1 MTEQEIEELMVAC
14 RGHPAPTQ
22 LYFKIPKGVSLMT
35 ISRANIPAQVSRP
48 PMKKKMAQGK
58 PKNVGKMA
66 EFRKMVEE
74 GKVEGMVIVATS
86 KDGETLATVAGL
98 ISPTQMTGLLETVK
112 LQLLL
117 G

>member
-1 MTEQEIEELMVAC
+1 MADIMDF
-14 RGHPAPTQ
+14 RGK
-22 LYFKIPKGVSLMT
+22 KIPEGM
-35 ISRANIPAQVSRP
+35 RPASEGDTGNPEILQAFV
-48 PMKKKMAQGK
+48 
-58 PKNVGKMA
+58 

-74 GKVEGMVIVATS
+74 GNVEGMVIVATS

>member
-1 MTEQEIEELMVAC
+1 VADIMDF
-14 RGHPAPTQ
+14 RGK
-22 LYFKIPKGVSLMT
+22 KIPEGMRLASEGDTGNPEILQ
-35 ISRANIPAQVSRP
+35 AF
-48 PMKKKMAQGK
+48 
-58 PKNVGKMA
+58 A

>member
-1 MTEQEIEELMVAC
+1 MDF
-14 RGHPAPTQ
+14 RGK
-22 LYFKIPKGVSLMT
+22 KIPEGM
-35 ISRANIPAQVSRP
+35 RPASEGDTGNPEILQ
-48 PMKKKMAQGK
+48 AF
-58 PKNVGKMA
+58 A

-74 GKVEGMVIVATS
+74 GNVEGMVIVATS

>member
-1 MTEQEIEELMVAC
+1 MADIMDF
-14 RGHPAPTQ
+14 RGK
-22 LYFKIPKGVSLMT
+22 KIPEGM
-35 ISRANIPAQVSRP
+35 RPASEGDTGNPEILQ
-48 PMKKKMAQGK
+48 AF
-58 PKNVGKMA
+58 A

>member
-1 MTEQEIEELMVAC
+1 VADIMDF
-14 RGHPAPTQ
+14 RGK
-22 LYFKIPKGVSLMT
+22 KIPEGM
-35 ISRANIPAQVSRP
+35 RPASEGDTGNPEILQ
-48 PMKKKMAQGK
+48 AF
-58 PKNVGKMA
+58 A

-74 GKVEGMVIVATS
+74 GNVEGMVIVATS

>member
-1 MTEQEIEELMVAC
+1 VVDIVDFRGKKLPEGMRPAKEGDTGNPEILQA
-14 RGHPAPTQ
+14 
-22 LYFKIPKGVSLMT
+22 F
-35 ISRANIPAQVSRP
+35 
-48 PMKKKMAQGK
+48 
-58 PKNVGKMA
+58 A
-66 EFRKMVEE
+66 EFKKMVEE

>member
-1 MTEQEIEELMVAC
+1 MADIMDF
-14 RGHPAPTQ
+14 RGK
-22 LYFKIPKGVSLMT
+22 KIPEGM
-35 ISRANIPAQVSRP
+35 RPASEGDTGNPEILQ
-48 PMKKKMAQGK
+48 AF
-58 PKNVGKMA
+58 A

-74 GKVEGMVIVATS
+74 GNVEGMVIVATS